1 MPGPSA
7 RANPQKQSLR
17 VPAAVAFALR
27 ANCGPRFLSG
37 FLTMFMAF
45 LLRENPIPGWEDK
58 PELLL
63 GVVIGA
69 AGLGNTPGIALV
81 SVVNG
86 PTPRM
91 TAVLVLGPD
100 AAHMEKRGVGKES

>member
-69 AGLGNTPGIALV
+69 AGLGNTPGIALA
-81 SVVNG
+81 SVLTRLNQIGRASCRERVC
-86 PTPRM
+86 RY
-91 TAVLVLGPD
+91 V
-100 AAHMEKRGVGKES
+100 